1 MTGDEPMTM
10 KTFTLWALLVATAAC
25 WAAPLSGNP
34 FEDNEALQATVSMS
48 FVDANIN
55 DVLKAFSKDYGISVV
70 MEDHIEGRVTANF
83 ENVAVG
89 EALESVLAM
98 VGCGWEMRGNII
110 MVSQQ
115 RPVKRVFHLGCQVN
129 EALGEQ
135 LTALISDAGQL
146 IVDPTSASVM
156 VIDRAANLER
166 IEAFLNISDLRQKQ
180 VMIEAR
186 IVEVSIGSD
195 DEMGINWRV
204 LNASVLGIEGMTSD
218 WAQNLAPEPRQEES
232 TLGSTGGSDIPTYRG
247 FEFQVSKND
256 VDFILQAL
264 AKDTNL
270 DLLSAPRVATIN
282 NEPAVIK
289 VIERVPYVSTLTE
302 LSQYGSTT
310 AKTEIEFVD
319 VGITLEATPQLAPDG
334 SVFLRIRPEIS
345 EVVEWFNGTPVVDR
359 RSVETTVKVSD
370 GGTVII
376 GGLLKDIT
384 LQSISKTP
392 ILGDIPGLGFLFRSK
407 REQTTKSELL
417 VFISPTIIE
426 EEQMARE
433 IEQRQESMDDMRQ
446 DIKTGLFR

>member
-1 MTGDEPMTM
+1 MTF
-10 KTFTLWALLVATAAC
+10 KTIVLCALLVAAAVC
-25 WAAPLSGNP
+25 SAAPLMGNP
-34 FEDNEALQATVSMS
+34 FESTEALQATVCMS
-48 FVDANIN
+48 FVDADIN
-55 DVLKAFSKDYGISVV
+55 DVIKAFSKDYGISVV
-70 MEDHIEGRVTANF
+70 MEDNIVGSVTANF
-83 ENVAVG
+83 ENVTVG
-89 EALESVLAM
+89 EALESALAM
-98 VGCGWEMRGNII
+98 VGCGWEMRGSII

-115 RPVKRVFHLGCQVN
+115 RPVKRVFHLGYKIN
-129 EALGEQ
+129 EGLQES
-135 LTALISDAGQL
+135 LTGLISDSGHF
-146 IVDPTSASVM
+146 IVDPASASVM
-156 VIDRAANLER
+156 VIDRAVNLER

-186 IVEVSIGSD
+186 IVEVSLGSD
-195 DEMGINWRV
+195 DEMGINWSV
-204 LNASVLGIEGMTSD
+204 LNASLLGVEGMTSD
-218 WAQNLAPEPRQEES
+218 WAQNLAPEPRQED
-232 TLGSTGGSDIPTYRG
+232 TGLGGTSGSDMPTFRG

-256 VDFILQAL
+256 ADFILQAL

-270 DLLSAPRVATIN
+270 DLLSAPRVATMN
-282 NEPAVIK
+282 SEPAIIK

-319 VGITLEATPQLAPDG
+319 VGITLEATPQLTPDG
-334 SVFLRIRPEIS
+334 SVFLKIRPEIS

-359 RSVETTVKVSD
+359 RSVETTVRVQD

-417 VFISPTIIE
+417 IFISPTVIV

-433 IEQRQESMDDMRQ
+433 IEQREETMDDMRQ
-446 DIKTGLFR
+446 DIKKGLFR